1 MDNNFNQQPQGQP
14 VYQQVPKQP
23 GKLNMLELIALICS
37 AVGAVM
43 AILGTIF
50 TCSCSAS
57 KTFDLERES
66 SDSTYVISA
75 VFIVTIIG
83 VVIAIAGVVLAIV
96 ALKQNNAA
104 AKAGKLSYI
113 AAAVGVFAILYG
125 LIPTF
130 TICGYNCA
138 LDSAT
143 EEMQEEMETMS
154 YSDFLK

>member
-1 MDNNFNQQPQGQP
+1 MDNNFNQQPQVQP
-14 VYQQVPKQP
+14 VYQQAPKQP
-23 GKLNMLELIALICS
+23 AKFNMLELVALICS

-50 TCSCSAS
+50 TCTCSAS

-66 SDSTYVISA
+66 DSKYVMSA

-96 ALKQNNAA
+96 ALKQSNAA

-113 AAAVGVFAILYG
+113 AAAVGLFAILYG
-125 LIPTF
+125 LIPTI
-130 TICGYNCA
+130 TICGYNCS
-138 LDSAT
+138 LDSAA
-143 EEMQEEMETMS
+143 ESMQEEMKTMS
-154 YSDFLK
+154 YSDFFE